1 MEDSVPLRTG
11 WGSPFSASEPTG
23 YWSLFNKKKQRPMS
37 PYVPYIA
44 QKNNWV
50 DYPGGGMAPKPGT
63 FTSHSELLTPSD
75 GMGIDP
81 AGYGADQG
89 GAGVGLSG
97 TGRWGSDIKGKKGQ
111 DFEGMMEAL
120 AEHESAGP
128 AGWAS
133 MGKPGGTG
141 GGGFKLFPNSMVD
154 NRTPIGPFDEDEQ
167 RKRWWSMYGN
177 TA

>member
-1 MEDSVPLRTG
+1 MPYGYGDSQARYTG
-11 WGSPFSASEPTG
+11 LMNKRKKPFS
-23 YWSLFNKKKQRPMS
+23 
-37 PYVPYIA
+37 IA
-44 QKNNWV
+44 GQESSFFPP
-50 DYPGGGMAPKPGT
+50 PG
-63 FTSHSELLTPSD
+63 

-167 RKRWWSMYGN
+167 RKRWWAMYGN
-177 TA
+177 TV